1 MRRLLLSALL
11 LAALT
16 GCADADK
23 PLLGTLEWDRVSLP
37 AEASEVL
44 LRIAVAE
51 GERVEAGQLLLELD
65 PRRQD
70 ARIAQARAEV
80 EQAAAHLAELSNGAR
95 SETIDAA
102 RADLAR
108 NRAELTDAERSFS
121 RIAELY
127 QRKQVA
133 IAELDRARAAR
144 DQASAATRSAE
155 AQLREL
161 TNGTRPE
168 QLEQAAAALEAAR
181 GNLAQLQVGREHLSL
196 RAPRSGL
203 VDALPFK
210 VGDQPPA
217 GAEPVSLLVGEQPY
231 ARVFT
236 PASIRARRVKILERS
251 LSWYTRAH
259 TSLRNAIW
267 VRAST
272 QVSNGNNPRVSTYW
286 NSTGRGSRICPDR
299 MATRIQ
305 LSPADPAASRPNAHH
320 ATMNDLP
327 RKNRRC
333 PPATPCTSSSTNACT
348 PSGVPARMSY
358 STPTRNA
365 AQAGSRS
372 GR

>member
-127 QRKQVA
+127 QRQQVA

-181 GNLAQLQVGREHLSL
+181 GNLDQLQVGREHLSL
-196 RAPRSGL
+196 RAPRAGL

-217 GAEPVSLLVGEQPY
+217 GAELVSLLVGEQPY
-231 ARVFT
+231 ARVFI
-236 PASIRARRVKILERS
+236 PASIRA
-251 LSWYTRAH
+251 
-259 TSLRNAIW
+259 
-267 VRAST
+267 
-272 QVSNGNNPRVSTYW
+272 QVSVGDLMRVFVEGVEQPFQARVRSIRSEAAFTPYYAL
-286 NSTGRGSRICPDR
+286 TGD
-299 MATRIQ
+299 
-305 LSPADPAASRPNAHH
+305 DASRLMYRAELVLQGE
-320 ATMNDLP
+320 AARQLP
-327 RKNRRC
+327 AGLPLRAER
-333 PPATPCTSSSTNACT
+333 
-348 PSGVPARMSY
+348 GDAR
-358 STPTRNA
+358 P
-365 AQAGSRS
+365 
-372 GR
+372 

>member
-16 GCADADK
+16 GCTDADK

-44 LRIAVAE
+44 LRVAVAE

-196 RAPRSGL
+196 RAPRAGL

-217 GAEPVSLLVGEQPY
+217 GAELVSLLVGEQPY
-231 ARVFT
+231 ARVFI
-236 PASIRARRVKILERS
+236 PASIRA
-251 LSWYTRAH
+251 
-259 TSLRNAIW
+259 
-267 VRAST
+267 
-272 QVSNGNNPRVSTYW
+272 QVSVGDVMRVFVEGVEQPFQARVRSIRSEAAFTPYYAL
-286 NSTGRGSRICPDR
+286 TGD
-299 MATRIQ
+299 
-305 LSPADPAASRPNAHH
+305 DASRLMYRAELVLQGE
-320 ATMNDLP
+320 AARQLP
-327 RKNRRC
+327 AGLPLRAER
-333 PPATPCTSSSTNACT
+333 
-348 PSGVPARMSY
+348 GDAR
-358 STPTRNA
+358 P
-365 AQAGSRS
+365 
-372 GR
+372 

>member
-11 LAALT
+11 LVALT

-44 LRIAVAE
+44 LRITVAE

-217 GAEPVSLLVGEQPY
+217 GAELVSLLVGEQPY
-231 ARVFT
+231 ARVFI
-236 PASIRARRVKILERS
+236 PASIRA
-251 LSWYTRAH
+251 
-259 TSLRNAIW
+259 
-267 VRAST
+267 
-272 QVSNGNNPRVSTYW
+272 QVSVGDVMRVFVEGVEQPFQARVRSIRSEAAFTPYYAL
-286 NSTGRGSRICPDR
+286 TGD
-299 MATRIQ
+299 
-305 LSPADPAASRPNAHH
+305 DASRLMYRAELVLQGE
-320 ATMNDLP
+320 AARQLP
-327 RKNRRC
+327 AGLPLRAER
-333 PPATPCTSSSTNACT
+333 
-348 PSGVPARMSY
+348 GDAR
-358 STPTRNA
+358 P
-365 AQAGSRS
+365 
-372 GR
+372 

>member
-1 MRRLLLSALL
+1 MRRLLLSTLL

-44 LRIAVAE
+44 LRITVAE

-127 QRKQVA
+127 QRQQVA

-181 GNLAQLQVGREHLSL
+181 GNLAQLEVGREHLSL
-196 RAPRSGL
+196 RAPRAGL

-217 GAEPVSLLVGEQPY
+217 GAELVSLLVGEQPY
-231 ARVFT
+231 ARVFI
-236 PASIRARRVKILERS
+236 PASIRA
-251 LSWYTRAH
+251 
-259 TSLRNAIW
+259 
-267 VRAST
+267 
-272 QVSNGNNPRVSTYW
+272 QVSVGDVMRVFVEGVEQPFQARVRSIRSEAAFTPYYAL
-286 NSTGRGSRICPDR
+286 TGD
-299 MATRIQ
+299 
-305 LSPADPAASRPNAHH
+305 DASRLMYRAELVLQGE
-320 ATMNDLP
+320 AARQLP
-327 RKNRRC
+327 AGLPLRAER
-333 PPATPCTSSSTNACT
+333 
-348 PSGVPARMSY
+348 GDAR
-358 STPTRNA
+358 P
-365 AQAGSRS
+365 
-372 GR
+372 

>member
-16 GCADADK
+16 DCTDADK

-196 RAPRSGL
+196 RAPRAGL

-217 GAEPVSLLVGEQPY
+217 GAELVSLLVGEQPY
-231 ARVFT
+231 ARVFI
-236 PASIRARRVKILERS
+236 PASIRA
-251 LSWYTRAH
+251 
-259 TSLRNAIW
+259 
-267 VRAST
+267 
-272 QVSNGNNPRVSTYW
+272 QVSVGDLMRVFVEGVEQPFQARVRSIRSEAAFTPYYAL
-286 NSTGRGSRICPDR
+286 TGD
-299 MATRIQ
+299 
-305 LSPADPAASRPNAHH
+305 DASRLMYRAELVLQGE
-320 ATMNDLP
+320 AARQLP
-327 RKNRRC
+327 AGLPLRAER
-333 PPATPCTSSSTNACT
+333 
-348 PSGVPARMSY
+348 GDAR
-358 STPTRNA
+358 P
-365 AQAGSRS
+365 
-372 GR
+372 

>member
-108 NRAELTDAERSFS
+108 NRAELTDAERSFT

-127 QRKQVA
+127 QRQQVA

-196 RAPRSGL
+196 RAPRAGL

-210 VGDQPPA
+210 VGDQPPT
-217 GAEPVSLLVGEQPY
+217 GAELVSLLVGEQPY
-231 ARVFT
+231 ARVFI
-236 PASIRARRVKILERS
+236 PASIRA
-251 LSWYTRAH
+251 
-259 TSLRNAIW
+259 
-267 VRAST
+267 
-272 QVSNGNNPRVSTYW
+272 QVSVGDVMRVFVEGVEQPFQARVRSIRSEAAFTPYYAL
-286 NSTGRGSRICPDR
+286 TGD
-299 MATRIQ
+299 
-305 LSPADPAASRPNAHH
+305 DASRLMYRAELVLQGE
-320 ATMNDLP
+320 AARQLP
-327 RKNRRC
+327 AGLPLRAER
-333 PPATPCTSSSTNACT
+333 
-348 PSGVPARMSY
+348 GDAR
-358 STPTRNA
+358 P
-365 AQAGSRS
+365 
-372 GR
+372 

>member
-16 GCADADK
+16 GCTDADK

-181 GNLAQLQVGREHLSL
+181 GNLAQLEVGREHLSL
-196 RAPRSGL
+196 RAPRAGL

-217 GAEPVSLLVGEQPY
+217 GAELVSLLVGEQPY
-231 ARVFT
+231 ARVFI
-236 PASIRARRVKILERS
+236 PASIRA
-251 LSWYTRAH
+251 
-259 TSLRNAIW
+259 
-267 VRAST
+267 
-272 QVSNGNNPRVSTYW
+272 QVSVGDLMRVFVEGVEQPFQARVRSIRSEAAFTPYYAL
-286 NSTGRGSRICPDR
+286 TGD
-299 MATRIQ
+299 
-305 LSPADPAASRPNAHH
+305 DASRLMYRAELVLQGE
-320 ATMNDLP
+320 AARQLP
-327 RKNRRC
+327 
-333 PPATPCTSSSTNACT
+333 
-348 PSGVPARMSY
+348 
-358 STPTRNA
+358 
-365 AQAGSRS
+365 AGLPLRAER
-372 GR
+372 GDERP

>member
-44 LRIAVAE
+44 LRITVAE

-196 RAPRSGL
+196 RAPRAGL

-217 GAEPVSLLVGEQPY
+217 GAELVSLLVGEQPY
-231 ARVFT
+231 ARVFI
-236 PASIRARRVKILERS
+236 PASIRA
-251 LSWYTRAH
+251 
-259 TSLRNAIW
+259 
-267 VRAST
+267 
-272 QVSNGNNPRVSTYW
+272 QVSVGDVMRVFVEGVEQPFQARVRSIRSEAAFTPYYAL
-286 NSTGRGSRICPDR
+286 TGD
-299 MATRIQ
+299 
-305 LSPADPAASRPNAHH
+305 DASRLMYRAELVLQGE
-320 ATMNDLP
+320 AARQLP
-327 RKNRRC
+327 AGLPLRAER
-333 PPATPCTSSSTNACT
+333 
-348 PSGVPARMSY
+348 GDAR
-358 STPTRNA
+358 P
-365 AQAGSRS
+365 
-372 GR
+372 

>member
-16 GCADADK
+16 GCTDADK

-181 GNLAQLQVGREHLSL
+181 GNLAQLQVGREHLSR

-217 GAEPVSLLVGEQPY
+217 GAELVSLLVGEQPY
-231 ARVFT
+231 ARVFI
-236 PASIRARRVKILERS
+236 PASIRAQVSVGDVMRVFVEGVEQPFQARVRS
-251 LSWYTRAH
+251 IRSEAAFTPYYALTGDDASRLMYRAELVLQGEAARQLPAGL
-259 TSLRNAIW
+259 SLRAE
-267 VRAST
+267 
-272 QVSNGNNPRVSTYW
+272 
-286 NSTGRGSRICPDR
+286 RGD
-299 MATRIQ
+299 A
-305 LSPADPAASRPNAHH
+305 RP
-320 ATMNDLP
+320 
-327 RKNRRC
+327 
-333 PPATPCTSSSTNACT
+333 
-348 PSGVPARMSY
+348 
-358 STPTRNA
+358 
-365 AQAGSRS
+365 
-372 GR
+372 

>member
-11 LAALT
+11 LVALT

-196 RAPRSGL
+196 RAPRAGL

-217 GAEPVSLLVGEQPY
+217 GAELVSLLVGEQPY
-231 ARVFT
+231 ARVFI
-236 PASIRARRVKILERS
+236 PASIRA
-251 LSWYTRAH
+251 
-259 TSLRNAIW
+259 
-267 VRAST
+267 
-272 QVSNGNNPRVSTYW
+272 QVSVGDVMRVFVEGVEQPFQARVRSIRSEAAFTPYYAL
-286 NSTGRGSRICPDR
+286 TGD
-299 MATRIQ
+299 
-305 LSPADPAASRPNAHH
+305 DASRLMYRAELVLQGE
-320 ATMNDLP
+320 AARQLP
-327 RKNRRC
+327 AGLPLRAER
-333 PPATPCTSSSTNACT
+333 
-348 PSGVPARMSY
+348 GDAR
-358 STPTRNA
+358 P
-365 AQAGSRS
+365 
-372 GR
+372 

>member
-16 GCADADK
+16 GCTDADK

-196 RAPRSGL
+196 RAPRAGL

-217 GAEPVSLLVGEQPY
+217 GAELVSLLVGEQPY
-231 ARVFT
+231 ARVFI
-236 PASIRARRVKILERS
+236 PASIRA
-251 LSWYTRAH
+251 
-259 TSLRNAIW
+259 
-267 VRAST
+267 
-272 QVSNGNNPRVSTYW
+272 QVSVGDVMRVFVEGVEQPFQARVRSIRSEAAFTPYYAL
-286 NSTGRGSRICPDR
+286 TGD
-299 MATRIQ
+299 
-305 LSPADPAASRPNAHH
+305 DASRLMYRAELVLQGE
-320 ATMNDLP
+320 AARQLP
-327 RKNRRC
+327 AGLPLRAER
-333 PPATPCTSSSTNACT
+333 
-348 PSGVPARMSY
+348 GDAR
-358 STPTRNA
+358 P
-365 AQAGSRS
+365 
-372 GR
+372 

>member
-11 LAALT
+11 LVALT

-127 QRKQVA
+127 QRQQVA

-196 RAPRSGL
+196 RAPRAGL

-217 GAEPVSLLVGEQPY
+217 GAELVSLLVGEQPY
-231 ARVFT
+231 ARVFI
-236 PASIRARRVKILERS
+236 PASIRA
-251 LSWYTRAH
+251 
-259 TSLRNAIW
+259 
-267 VRAST
+267 
-272 QVSNGNNPRVSTYW
+272 QVSVGDVMRVFVEGVEQPFQARVRSIRSEAAFTPYYAL
-286 NSTGRGSRICPDR
+286 TGD
-299 MATRIQ
+299 
-305 LSPADPAASRPNAHH
+305 DASRLMYRAELVLQGE
-320 ATMNDLP
+320 AARQLP
-327 RKNRRC
+327 AGLPLRAER
-333 PPATPCTSSSTNACT
+333 
-348 PSGVPARMSY
+348 GDAR
-358 STPTRNA
+358 P
-365 AQAGSRS
+365 
-372 GR
+372 

>member
-196 RAPRSGL
+196 RAFCAGL

-217 GAEPVSLLVGEQPY
+217 GAELVSLLVGEQPY
-231 ARVFT
+231 ARVFI
-236 PASIRARRVKILERS
+236 PASIRAQVSVGDVMRVFVEGVEQPFQARVRSIRSEAAFTPYYALTGDDASRLMYRAELVLQGEAARQLPAGLPLRAERS
-251 LSWYTRAH
+251 DA
-259 TSLRNAIW
+259 
-267 VRAST
+267 
-272 QVSNGNNPRVSTYW
+272 
-286 NSTGRGSRICPDR
+286 
-299 MATRIQ
+299 
-305 LSPADPAASRPNAHH
+305 RP
-320 ATMNDLP
+320 
-327 RKNRRC
+327 
-333 PPATPCTSSSTNACT
+333 
-348 PSGVPARMSY
+348 
-358 STPTRNA
+358 
-365 AQAGSRS
+365 
-372 GR
+372 

>member
-11 LAALT
+11 LVALT

-168 QLEQAAAALEAAR
+168 QLEQAAAALEATR

-196 RAPRSGL
+196 RAPRAGL

-217 GAEPVSLLVGEQPY
+217 GAELVSLLVGEQPY
-231 ARVFT
+231 ARVFI
-236 PASIRARRVKILERS
+236 PASIRAQVSVGDLMRVFVEGVEQPFQARVRSIRSEAAFTPYYALTGDDASRLMYRAELVLQGEAARQLPAGLPLRAERS
-251 LSWYTRAH
+251 DA
-259 TSLRNAIW
+259 
-267 VRAST
+267 
-272 QVSNGNNPRVSTYW
+272 
-286 NSTGRGSRICPDR
+286 
-299 MATRIQ
+299 
-305 LSPADPAASRPNAHH
+305 RP
-320 ATMNDLP
+320 
-327 RKNRRC
+327 
-333 PPATPCTSSSTNACT
+333 
-348 PSGVPARMSY
+348 
-358 STPTRNA
+358 
-365 AQAGSRS
+365 
-372 GR
+372 

>member
-16 GCADADK
+16 GCTDADK

-181 GNLAQLQVGREHLSL
+181 GNLAQLEVGREHLSL
-196 RAPRSGL
+196 RAPRAGL

-217 GAEPVSLLVGEQPY
+217 GAELVSLLVGEQPY
-231 ARVFT
+231 ARVFI
-236 PASIRARRVKILERS
+236 PASIRA
-251 LSWYTRAH
+251 
-259 TSLRNAIW
+259 
-267 VRAST
+267 
-272 QVSNGNNPRVSTYW
+272 QVSVGDVMRVFVEGVEQPFQARVRSIRSEAAFTPYYAL
-286 NSTGRGSRICPDR
+286 TGD
-299 MATRIQ
+299 
-305 LSPADPAASRPNAHH
+305 DASRLMYRAELVLEGEAARQLPAGLPLH
-320 ATMNDLP
+320 AERVDD
-327 RKNRRC
+327 
-333 PPATPCTSSSTNACT
+333 
-348 PSGVPARMSY
+348 AR
-358 STPTRNA
+358 P
-365 AQAGSRS
+365 
-372 GR
+372 

>member
-44 LRIAVAE
+44 LRVAVAE

-217 GAEPVSLLVGEQPY
+217 GAELVSLLVGEQPY
-231 ARVFT
+231 ARVFI
-236 PASIRARRVKILERS
+236 PASIRAQVSVGDVMRVFVEGVEQPFQARVRSIRSEAAFTPYYALTGDDASRLMYRAELVLQGEAARQLPAGLPLRAERS
-251 LSWYTRAH
+251 DA
-259 TSLRNAIW
+259 
-267 VRAST
+267 
-272 QVSNGNNPRVSTYW
+272 
-286 NSTGRGSRICPDR
+286 
-299 MATRIQ
+299 
-305 LSPADPAASRPNAHH
+305 RP
-320 ATMNDLP
+320 
-327 RKNRRC
+327 
-333 PPATPCTSSSTNACT
+333 
-348 PSGVPARMSY
+348 
-358 STPTRNA
+358 
-365 AQAGSRS
+365 
-372 GR
+372 

>member
-127 QRKQVA
+127 QRRQVA

-196 RAPRSGL
+196 RAPRAGL

-217 GAEPVSLLVGEQPY
+217 GAELVSLLVGEQPY
-231 ARVFT
+231 ARVFI
-236 PASIRARRVKILERS
+236 PASIRA
-251 LSWYTRAH
+251 
-259 TSLRNAIW
+259 
-267 VRAST
+267 
-272 QVSNGNNPRVSTYW
+272 QVSVGDVMRVFVEGVEQPFQARVRSIRSEAAFTPYYAL
-286 NSTGRGSRICPDR
+286 TGD
-299 MATRIQ
+299 
-305 LSPADPAASRPNAHH
+305 DASRLMYRAELVLQGE
-320 ATMNDLP
+320 AARQLP
-327 RKNRRC
+327 AGLPLRAER
-333 PPATPCTSSSTNACT
+333 
-348 PSGVPARMSY
+348 GDAR
-358 STPTRNA
+358 P
-365 AQAGSRS
+365 
-372 GR
+372 

>member
-196 RAPRSGL
+196 RAPRAGL

-217 GAEPVSLLVGEQPY
+217 GAELVSLLVGEQPY
-231 ARVFT
+231 ARVFI
-236 PASIRARRVKILERS
+236 PASIRAQVSVGDVMRVFVEGVEQPFQARVRS
-251 LSWYTRAH
+251 IRSEAAFTPYYALTGDDASRLMYRAELVLQGEAARQLPAGL
-259 TSLRNAIW
+259 SLRAE
-267 VRAST
+267 
-272 QVSNGNNPRVSTYW
+272 
-286 NSTGRGSRICPDR
+286 RGD
-299 MATRIQ
+299 A
-305 LSPADPAASRPNAHH
+305 RP
-320 ATMNDLP
+320 
-327 RKNRRC
+327 
-333 PPATPCTSSSTNACT
+333 
-348 PSGVPARMSY
+348 
-358 STPTRNA
+358 
-365 AQAGSRS
+365 
-372 GR
+372 

>member
-11 LAALT
+11 LVALT

-44 LRIAVAE
+44 LRVAVAE

-217 GAEPVSLLVGEQPY
+217 GAELVSLLVGEQPY
-231 ARVFT
+231 ARVFI
-236 PASIRARRVKILERS
+236 PASIRAQVSVGDLMRVFVEGVEQPFQARVRSIRSEAAFTPYYALTGDDASRLMYRAELVLQGEAARQLPAGLPLRAERS
-251 LSWYTRAH
+251 DA
-259 TSLRNAIW
+259 
-267 VRAST
+267 
-272 QVSNGNNPRVSTYW
+272 
-286 NSTGRGSRICPDR
+286 
-299 MATRIQ
+299 
-305 LSPADPAASRPNAHH
+305 RP
-320 ATMNDLP
+320 
-327 RKNRRC
+327 
-333 PPATPCTSSSTNACT
+333 
-348 PSGVPARMSY
+348 
-358 STPTRNA
+358 
-365 AQAGSRS
+365 
-372 GR
+372 

>member
-11 LAALT
+11 LVALT

-217 GAEPVSLLVGEQPY
+217 GAELVSLLVGEQPY
-231 ARVFT
+231 ARVFI
-236 PASIRARRVKILERS
+236 PASIRA
-251 LSWYTRAH
+251 
-259 TSLRNAIW
+259 
-267 VRAST
+267 
-272 QVSNGNNPRVSTYW
+272 QVSVGDVMRVFVEGVEQPFQARVRSIRSEAAFTPYYAL
-286 NSTGRGSRICPDR
+286 TGD
-299 MATRIQ
+299 
-305 LSPADPAASRPNAHH
+305 DASRLMYRAELVLQGE
-320 ATMNDLP
+320 AARQLP
-327 RKNRRC
+327 AGLPLRAER
-333 PPATPCTSSSTNACT
+333 
-348 PSGVPARMSY
+348 GDAR
-358 STPTRNA
+358 P
-365 AQAGSRS
+365 
-372 GR
+372 

>member
-11 LAALT
+11 LVALT

-210 VGDQPPA
+210 VGDQPPT
-217 GAEPVSLLVGEQPY
+217 GAELVSLLVGEQPY
-231 ARVFT
+231 ARVFI
-236 PASIRARRVKILERS
+236 PASIRA
-251 LSWYTRAH
+251 
-259 TSLRNAIW
+259 
-267 VRAST
+267 
-272 QVSNGNNPRVSTYW
+272 QVSVGDVMRVFVEGVEQPFQARVRSIRSEAAFTPYYAL
-286 NSTGRGSRICPDR
+286 TGD
-299 MATRIQ
+299 
-305 LSPADPAASRPNAHH
+305 DASRLMYRAELVLQGE
-320 ATMNDLP
+320 AARQLP
-327 RKNRRC
+327 AGLPLRAER
-333 PPATPCTSSSTNACT
+333 
-348 PSGVPARMSY
+348 GDAR
-358 STPTRNA
+358 P
-365 AQAGSRS
+365 
-372 GR
+372 

>member
-11 LAALT
+11 LVALT

-44 LRIAVAE
+44 LRVAVAE

-196 RAPRSGL
+196 RAPRAGL

-210 VGDQPPA
+210 VGDQPPT
-217 GAEPVSLLVGEQPY
+217 GAELVSLLVGEQPY
-231 ARVFT
+231 ARVFI
-236 PASIRARRVKILERS
+236 PASIRAQVSVGDLMRVFVEGVEQPFQARVRS
-251 LSWYTRAH
+251 IRSEAAFTPYYALTGDDASRLMYRAELVLQGEAARQLPAGL
-259 TSLRNAIW
+259 SLRAE
-267 VRAST
+267 
-272 QVSNGNNPRVSTYW
+272 
-286 NSTGRGSRICPDR
+286 RGD
-299 MATRIQ
+299 A
-305 LSPADPAASRPNAHH
+305 RP
-320 ATMNDLP
+320 
-327 RKNRRC
+327 
-333 PPATPCTSSSTNACT
+333 
-348 PSGVPARMSY
+348 
-358 STPTRNA
+358 
-365 AQAGSRS
+365 
-372 GR
+372 

>member
-11 LAALT
+11 LVALT

-196 RAPRSGL
+196 RAPRAGL

-217 GAEPVSLLVGEQPY
+217 GAELVSLLVGEQPY
-231 ARVFT
+231 ARVFI
-236 PASIRARRVKILERS
+236 PASIRA
-251 LSWYTRAH
+251 
-259 TSLRNAIW
+259 
-267 VRAST
+267 
-272 QVSNGNNPRVSTYW
+272 QVSVGDVMRVFVEGVEQPFQARVRSIRSEAAFTPYYAL
-286 NSTGRGSRICPDR
+286 TGD
-299 MATRIQ
+299 
-305 LSPADPAASRPNAHH
+305 DASRLMYRAELVLQGE
-320 ATMNDLP
+320 AARQLP
-327 RKNRRC
+327 
-333 PPATPCTSSSTNACT
+333 
-348 PSGVPARMSY
+348 
-358 STPTRNA
+358 
-365 AQAGSRS
+365 AGLPLRAER
-372 GR
+372 GDERP

>member
-16 GCADADK
+16 GCTDADK

-44 LRIAVAE
+44 LRITVAE

-217 GAEPVSLLVGEQPY
+217 GAELVSLLVGEQPY
-231 ARVFT
+231 ARVFI
-236 PASIRARRVKILERS
+236 PASIRA
-251 LSWYTRAH
+251 
-259 TSLRNAIW
+259 
-267 VRAST
+267 
-272 QVSNGNNPRVSTYW
+272 QVSVGDLMRVFVEGVEQPFQARVRSIRSEAAFTPYYAL
-286 NSTGRGSRICPDR
+286 TGDDVSCLMYCAELVLQGEAARQLPAGLPLRAERGD
-299 MATRIQ
+299 A
-305 LSPADPAASRPNAHH
+305 RP
-320 ATMNDLP
+320 
-327 RKNRRC
+327 
-333 PPATPCTSSSTNACT
+333 
-348 PSGVPARMSY
+348 
-358 STPTRNA
+358 
-365 AQAGSRS
+365 
-372 GR
+372 

>member
-11 LAALT
+11 LGALT

-196 RAPRSGL
+196 RAPRAGL

-217 GAEPVSLLVGEQPY
+217 GAELVSLLVGEQPY
-231 ARVFT
+231 ARVFI
-236 PASIRARRVKILERS
+236 PASIRA
-251 LSWYTRAH
+251 
-259 TSLRNAIW
+259 
-267 VRAST
+267 
-272 QVSNGNNPRVSTYW
+272 QVSVGDVMRVFVEGVEQPFQARVRSIRSEAAFTPYYAL
-286 NSTGRGSRICPDR
+286 TGD
-299 MATRIQ
+299 
-305 LSPADPAASRPNAHH
+305 DASRLMYRAELVLQGE
-320 ATMNDLP
+320 AARQLP
-327 RKNRRC
+327 AGLPLRAER
-333 PPATPCTSSSTNACT
+333 
-348 PSGVPARMSY
+348 GDAR
-358 STPTRNA
+358 P
-365 AQAGSRS
+365 
-372 GR
+372 

>member
-11 LAALT
+11 LVALT

-196 RAPRSGL
+196 RAPRAGL

-217 GAEPVSLLVGEQPY
+217 GAELVSLLVGEQPY
-231 ARVFT
+231 ARVFI
-236 PASIRARRVKILERS
+236 PASIRA
-251 LSWYTRAH
+251 
-259 TSLRNAIW
+259 
-267 VRAST
+267 
-272 QVSNGNNPRVSTYW
+272 QVSVGDLMRVFVEGVEQPFQARVRSVRSEAAFTPYYAL
-286 NSTGRGSRICPDR
+286 TGD
-299 MATRIQ
+299 
-305 LSPADPAASRPNAHH
+305 DASRLMYRAELVLQGE
-320 ATMNDLP
+320 AARQLP
-327 RKNRRC
+327 AGLPLRAER
-333 PPATPCTSSSTNACT
+333 
-348 PSGVPARMSY
+348 GDAR
-358 STPTRNA
+358 P
-365 AQAGSRS
+365 
-372 GR
+372 